1 MNPVNQNDYLSQYFY
16 EVYNEDIF
24 KRYISFLIYRKKK
37 ILLLNNFLKMKNL
50 LIKSPP
56 RINPLKMIVYRVWGR
71 GEIF

>member
-37 ILLLNNFLKMKNL
+37 KIKNIVKQLFENEKPSYKKVSPDLSLKNDCL
-50 LIKSPP
+50 
-56 RINPLKMIVYRVWGR
+56 
-71 GEIF
+71 

>member
-37 ILLLNNFLKMKNL
+37 LKILLNNFLKMK
-50 LIKSPP
+50 KPS
-56 RINPLKMIVYRVWGR
+56 
-71 GEIF
+71 